1 VPSLLRL
8 HPLRQL
14 AIVYALMFFFIA
26 SLAHLPGLVDADGYT
41 FGLFRLEL
49 HDDLLHLFSGLWAA
63 FAAWRS
69 VRQSVLYFRL
79 FGLIYFF
86 DGVLGLIFGQGYLDA
101 GIFRFGPTAIDLVTK
116 LAANAPHLAIGGI
129 ALLIGFVLS
138 RRLTPAGGKRPA

>member
-1 VPSLLRL
+1 MQSLLQL
-8 HPLRQL
+8 HLIRQL

-26 SLAHLPGLVDADGYT
+26 SLAHLPGFVDAEGYT

-69 VRQSVLYFRL
+69 TQQSVLYFRL

-86 DGVLGLIFGQGYLDA
+86 DGVMGVIFGQGYLDA
-101 GIFRFGPTAIDLVTK
+101 GIFRFGPTAIELTTK

-129 ALLIGFVLS
+129 AIAIGFMLS
-138 RRLTPAGGKRPA
+138 RRYATTAA

>member
-1 VPSLLRL
+1 MTALLQL
-8 HPLRQL
+8 NPLRQL
-14 AIVYALMFFFIA
+14 AIAYALMFFFIA
-26 SLAHLPGLVDADGYT
+26 SLAHLPGFVDADGYT

-69 VRQSVLYFRL
+69 ARQSLLYFRL

-101 GIFRFGPTAIDLVTK
+101 GIFRFGPTAIELTTK

-129 ALLIGFVLS
+129 AIAIGFILS
-138 RRLTPAGGKRPA
+138 RRYATATA